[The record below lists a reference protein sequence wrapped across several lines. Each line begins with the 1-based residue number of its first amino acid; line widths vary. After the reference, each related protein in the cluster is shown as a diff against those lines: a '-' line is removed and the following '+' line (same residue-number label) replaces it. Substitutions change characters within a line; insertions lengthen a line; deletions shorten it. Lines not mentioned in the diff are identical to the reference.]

1 MLHKF
6 LQDREF
12 FFRVGSNGVVV
23 ASATNEVGFSR
34 SRGFPLGIG
43 LYGDVLFLRT
53 RKVGRRDCGAHPLC
67 RGVVGCYLA
76 GYL

>member
-12 FFRVGSNGVVV
+12 FLKVGSDGVVV
-23 ASATNEVGFSR
+23 ANATNKVGFSG
-34 SRGFPLGIG
+34 SGGFLLGIG
-43 LYGDVLFLRT
+43 LYGDVFFLRT
-53 RKVGRRDCGAHPLC
+53 HKAKRRDCGAHPLC
-67 RGVVGCYLA
+67 HGAVGCYLA

>member
-1 MLHKF
+1 MLNKF

-12 FFRVGSNGVVV
+12 FFRVGSDGVVA
-23 ASATNEVGFSR
+23 ASATNEVGFSG
-34 SRGFPLGIG
+34 SGGFPLGIG
-43 LYGDVLFLRT
+43 LYGDVFFLRT
-53 RKVGRRDCGAHPLC
+53 HKAGRRDCGAHPLC